1 MTLFIALLILGLHIF
16 LCCRKHW
23 AWGAIIPFGV
33 LILMCI
39 SPIFFKDTSFGE
51 SFKIFFIPEILLLL
65 AWVLCRN
72 KNKKEGVHNYACFF
86 LQFFSILFYAII
98 KNKPFWWRTEENPLF

>member
-1 MTLFIALLILGLHIF
+1 MLEAEHSILFFGGTDMTLFIVLLILGLHIF

-65 AWVLCRN
+65 AWVLCRD
-72 KNKKEGVHNYACFF
+72 KNKKEGG
-86 LQFFSILFYAII
+86 
-98 KNKPFWWRTEENPLF
+98 E